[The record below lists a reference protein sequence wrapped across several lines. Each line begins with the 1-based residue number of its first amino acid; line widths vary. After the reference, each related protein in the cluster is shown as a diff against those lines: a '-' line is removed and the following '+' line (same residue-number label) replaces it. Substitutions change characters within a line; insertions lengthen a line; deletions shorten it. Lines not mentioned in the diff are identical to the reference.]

1 MFHNKTTIT
10 LCASLM
16 LLAGCAKPQ
25 GMSQY
30 KYDEVGRSTIV
41 DFATVISSRNVGI
54 TGKNT
59 GTGALVGAAAGAGAG
74 AYVGDGT
81 GQIWATG
88 AGLLAGAVAG
98 AAAEQAMAD
107 STGVEYVVT
116 TEHGKTMTIVQN
128 MNQGDMLL
136 PTGSRVMVQTS
147 GSYQRVLPADAMP
160 ESIKRPKGIKVT
172 D

>member
-1 MFHNKTTIT
+1 MQKSGIF
-10 LCASLM
+10 LSVVGCLM
-16 LLAGCAKPQ
+16 LAACAKPQ

-41 DFATVISSRNVGI
+41 EFATVISSRNVGI
-54 TGKNT
+54 TGRNT
-59 GTGALVGAAAGAGAG
+59 GAGALVGATVGAGAG
-74 AYVGDGT
+74 SYVGDGS

-88 AGLLAGAVAG
+88 AGLLAGAVVG
-98 AAAEQAMAD
+98 AAAEQAAAD

-116 TEHGKTMTIVQN
+116 TENGRTMTIVQN
-128 MNQGDMLL
+128 MNPEDRMLA
-136 PTGSRVMVQTS
+136 TGSRVMVQTS
-147 GSYQRVLPADAMP
+147 GSYQRVLPADALP